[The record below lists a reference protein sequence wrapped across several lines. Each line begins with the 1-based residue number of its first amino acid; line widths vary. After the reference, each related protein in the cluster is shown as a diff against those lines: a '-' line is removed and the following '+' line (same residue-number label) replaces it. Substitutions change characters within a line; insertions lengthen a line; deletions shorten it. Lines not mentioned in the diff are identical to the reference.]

1 MHSKIVNWGFL
12 STSFGALTRMSQQT
26 FMWKVCLMLVAE
38 RGHALQFRWIM
49 SRFFGIFLLLSNVEE
64 MIHRHILDVL
74 IDDGLDLDIEFGS
87 LARNIKKEVCG
98 VIDFILSF
106 LTRYDE
112 FSSYLSFKLLDKES
126 S

>member
-1 MHSKIVNWGFL
+1 MAYVANYGQHFIFDCH
-12 STSFGALTRMSQQT
+12 
-26 FMWKVCLMLVAE
+26 CLCFKLVK
-38 RGHALQFRWIM
+38 G
-49 SRFFGIFLLLSNVEE
+49 SLLLSNVEE
-64 MIHRHILDVL
+64 MIHHPILDVL
-74 IDDGLDLDIEFGS
+74 IDDGLGLDIEFGG

-112 FSSYLSFKLLDKES
+112 FSSYLSFKLLDTES